1 MLRVL
6 FVHPV
11 RAYREAVA
19 LALHA
24 GAGFDVFI
32 LERLARR
39 SAPPGRRPDVV
50 LVDVAPDPAAR
61 VRETRSHFPSLPVV
75 ALGTGEAA
83 DDIVSVL
90 EAGAAGYLTRDDP
103 LGVVADTL
111 AAVARGEMTA
121 SPVVAAALGRRVAE
135 LAAARRDAPALE
147 RLTGREREILELIAE
162 GLSNKEI
169 ARRLGVRPLTVKNH
183 VHNLLQKLEVRRRGE
198 AAALLRGTA
207 GEGLGENWSIV
218 P

>member
-24 GAGFDVFI
+24 GAGFDVSTA
-32 LERLARR
+32 ERLARHR
-39 SAPPGRRPDVV
+39 ALPGGPPDVV
-50 LVDVAPDPAAR
+50 LVDVAAHDAPPR
-61 VRETRSHFPSLPVV
+61 VREACFHFPGLPVV
-75 ALGTGEAA
+75 ALGTGQNAGE
-83 DDIVSVL
+83 VVPVL
-90 EAGAAGYLTRDDP
+90 EAGAAGYLTREDP
-103 LGVVADTL
+103 LAALADTL
-111 AAVARGEMTA
+111 AAVARGEMPA
-121 SPVVAAALGRRVAE
+121 SRTVAAALGRRVAE
-135 LAAARRDAPALE
+135 LAGARRGAPALA
-147 RLTGREREILELIAE
+147 RLTAREGAILELIAE

-198 AAALLRGTA
+198 AAALLRGM
-207 GEGLGENWSIV
+207 E
-218 P
+218 